1 MSSIPY
7 GRHELIQKSNS
18 GDVRLQQI
26 LLSVYLETVATANLP
41 VF

>member
-1 MSSIPY
+1 MPF
-7 GRHELIQKSNS
+7 GRHELTQKSNS
-18 GDVRLQQI
+18 GDVRFQQI